1 MLSISLVVK
10 YKQKCENLGHCFL
23 PLAFES
29 YGLASKDVVEVISS
43 LTEKASD
50 LLCIP
55 YALLLSYWKKRISTT
70 LQVGTAK
77 FIVDASMS
85 TRHPQR
91 CQSLENS
98 VIHKGVL
105 LYALICMC
113 D

>member
-1 MLSISLVVK
+1 M
-10 YKQKCENLGHCFL
+10 

-29 YGLASKDVVEVISS
+29 YDGLVSKDVIDIISS
-43 LTEKASD
+43 LAEKAAE

-77 FIVDASMS
+77 YVMDASMS

-91 CQSLENS
+91 NQSLENR
-98 VIHKGVL
+98 VL
-105 LYALICMC
+105 LEARHVRPKTIIIWRCLY
-113 D
+113 